1 MILPE
6 TVVQG
11 NARYF
16 PKATDVAVLQWC
28 AARGLTL
35 EDLATQIGM
44 PRVTLT
50 LVLKGVDP
58 VSTMAERKLRLVI
71 DGN

>member
-16 PKATDVAVLQWC
+16 PKSTDLAVLQWC
-28 AARGLTL
+28 SARGLTL
-35 EDLATQIGM
+35 ESLATQVGV
-44 PRVTLT
+44 PRVNLS
-50 LVLKGVDP
+50 LMLKGVDP
-58 VSTMAERKLRLVI
+58 VTTSVEKKLRVTI